1 MEALVLGELTLLVLK
16 LVEVEQNLDHDLV
29 PTQGRLVVEVD
40 VLEAI
45 HKLLLATVLHV
56 PKLLF
61 PVSKKVSNTFH

>member
-1 MEALVLGELTLLVLK
+1 MSFAIYSQQMEAIVLGELTLLVLK

-45 HKLLLATVLHV
+45 HKLLLATVLRV
-56 PKLLF
+56 LK
-61 PVSKKVSNTFH
+61 